1 MRHFLV
7 CYDGQVVAQA
17 ACASAS
23 FMGGQFSL
31 PNHVSVEIHKT
42 PGTASESFDVLFHV
56 TQKESDSDDDSSFK
70 NHIIEKQVITVG
82 ESSMIHHDEHRYS
95 IILFDT
101 LDSVES
107 EVSNSH

>member
-1 MRHFLV
+1 MGFQNSESVPPKTITTTVIMRHFLV

-56 TQKESDSDDDSSFK
+56 TQKESDSD
-70 NHIIEKQVITVG
+70 T
-82 ESSMIHHDEHRYS
+82 S
-95 IILFDT
+95 IR
-101 LDSVES
+101 
-107 EVSNSH
+107 